1 MILLRLTLFVLSL
14 VHIVIHDILVLNF
27 TMFHEL
33 EFRRLQYIRIER
45 NINKKNSLA
54 KRPEIILQQLT
65 RSKRSIDAKG
75 EIWNCLKIFLI
86 CLHNCEKPLNL
97 ICENIK
103 LSLFRKNAFSGKI
116 IIFSIVIIFH
126 FFLRIFY
133 CNLRFYIFNFDIF
146 SMFHT

>member
-1 MILLRLTLFVLSL
+1 MRLTLFVLSL

-75 EIWNCLKIFLI
+75 EILNVFKILLKSSA
-86 CLHNCEKPLNL
+86 PL
-97 ICENIK
+97 
-103 LSLFRKNAFSGKI
+103 
-116 IIFSIVIIFH
+116 
-126 FFLRIFY
+126 
-133 CNLRFYIFNFDIF
+133 
-146 SMFHT
+146 